1 MSEDTM
7 KREYADFEA
16 SIRIKEEISDVQ
28 HDNSD
33 LNSFVEVSEVKI
45 ENCENS
51 LENYVS
57 LNETKVEN
65 CVNSLEDLE
74 EDPLNI
80 NSAVHE
86 GKKLF
91 QCNICN
97 RGFKHRTSLCQHID
111 RVHEKDIVKCSICD
125 IHLNPKN
132 SIHQH
137 MRRFHLQYEKKNRYK
152 KENRYKCDTCNL
164 RGFTIQGFK
173 KHMLS
178 IHGKEI
184 ENLLTI
190 KKSKID
196 DGPAENSGGAN
207 KPKLEQ
213 DEVNSPNKCKSV
225 FLESPSISQTSIT
238 TSKVRNQIK
247 TVHEK
252 TKIQRESCDLSY
264 VSNSLLE
271 RHVETSKK
279 DPLNV
284 NSNQNGIVK
293 CLICGIYLK
302 HKDSYNQ
309 HMRSFHLQ
317 HEKKSHY
324 KCDTCNLK
332 GLTIEGFKRHML
344 SIHGKKIV
352 KTLNKS
358 KMNNSPVE
366 SSGGAKKTKLE
377 KDEVN
382 SPLKSKS
389 VFLENPSISQT
400 STKTSKLRNQ
410 IETVHEKTKF
420 QCESCDLSYVSNILL
435 ESHVEKFHLGNNLF
449 RMIDPDQFWVD
460 RK

>member
-28 HDNSD
+28 PDNSD
-33 LNSFVEVSEVKI
+33 LNSFVELSEVKI

-51 LENYVS
+51 LENYVGV
-57 LNETKVEN
+57 NETKVEN
-65 CVNSLEDLE
+65 CENSLEDLKELE

-80 NSAVHE
+80 NSALHE
-86 GKKLF
+86 RKKVF

-111 RVHEKDIVKCSICD
+111 RVHEKDIVKCAICD
-125 IHLNPKN
+125 IDLKPKN

-137 MRRFHLQYEKKNRYK
+137 MRQFHLQYKKKNRYK
-152 KENRYKCDTCNL
+152 KKNCYKCDTCDL
-164 RGFTIQGFK
+164 KGFTIQGFK

-184 ENLLTI
+184 EKFLTI

-196 DGPAENSGGAN
+196 EGPAENSGGAN
-207 KPKLEQ
+207 KPKLEK
-213 DEVNSPNKCKSV
+213 DEVNSPIKCKFV
-225 FLESPSISQTSIT
+225 FLKNPSTSQTSIT
-238 TSKVRNQIK
+238 TSKLRNQIE

-252 TKIQRESCDLSY
+252 TKIQRESCDLSN
-264 VSNSLLE
+264 VPNSLLE

-302 HKDSYNQ
+302 HQDSYNQ

-317 HEKKSHY
+317 YEKKSHY
-324 KCDTCNLK
+324 KCDTCNFQ
-332 GLTIEGFKRHML
+332 GLNIEGFKRHML

-352 KTLNKS
+352 NVKTFNKS
-358 KMNNSPVE
+358 KMDNGPVE
-366 SSGGAKKTKLE
+366 NSGGAKQGSSPCAKKPKLE
-377 KDEVN
+377 QDEVN
-382 SPLKSKS
+382 SPIKSKS
-389 VFLENPSISQT
+389 VFLENPS
-400 STKTSKLRNQ
+400 
-410 IETVHEKTKF
+410 TVHEKTKF
-420 QCESCDLSYVSNILL
+420 TCESCDLSYVSNSLL

-449 RMIDPDQFWVD
+449 RMIDLDQFWVD